1 MPTHKRHANATK
13 RMKCVLVPIF
23 FFITSSL
30 QSPVLKSSLSL
41 FFLKKRGEN
50 RMSKAKIRN
59 EPEMGRV
66 KKIPNPPSES
76 IKERRKAFSIIGQ
89 RTRAR
94 INGAVAE

>member
-1 MPTHKRHANATK
+1 MPTHKRHANVTK
-13 RMKCVLVPIF
+13 RIKCVLVPIF
-23 FFITSSL
+23 FFITTSF

-50 RMSKAKIRN
+50 RMSKAKIMH
-59 EPEMGRV
+59 EAEMGRV

-76 IKERRKAFSIIGQ
+76 IKERRKAFSIMGQ

-94 INGAVAE
+94 INGAASL